1 MTANDDE
8 ATRNEA
14 VDAGC
19 IGYLRKPFAR
29 QVLLNAIG
37 KAVAYPRYRKRW
49 RTPAAWTSKVRTS
62 AFRSVSGKI
71 SRIFLDNFPIGP
83 ARALRRAAD
92 DFVNHDGVE
101 RAVSH
106 QGVRNR
112 QNRRAMLHDQRLG
125 LGKVR

>member
-1 MTANDDE
+1 MPLGKLWPNGRGVTSETGQTATCPPKW
-8 ATRNEA
+8 AMSA
-14 VDAGC
+14 V
-19 IGYLRKPFAR
+19 
-29 QVLLNAIG
+29 
-37 KAVAYPRYRKRW
+37 PRYRKRW

-92 DFVNHDGVE
+92 DFVNHDSVE